1 MDKKTYIMFKTWSP
15 MFLQMDDAELGKLM
29 KDIFRYQDGEE
40 VKSNSPIFA
49 LIKQAFDENSKK
61 YEEQCRA
68 KKRNAIKG
76 VLKRSTPDARAVYI
90 DGLALGDI
98 RALMDMTADSPQI
111 QTELAQRLKSV
122 KGSNCQ
128 QVLPT
133 ADNCQHYEYD
143 NESENDNDNENEYE
157 NDSGEK
163 HPYGNQQNIYLTDNQ
178 YFGLVREYGT
188 TIVKEAIDNVGYS
201 KRIGRI
207 QERNDYI
214 AVSGHLRKEN
224 ALCRAKG

>member
-29 KDIFRYQDGEE
+29 KDICRYQDGEE

-49 LIKQAFDENSKK
+49 LIKQAFDETSKK

-90 DGLALGDI
+90 DSLDYDDI
-98 RALMDMTADSPQI
+98 RALLDMTADSPQI
-111 QTELAQRLKSV
+111 QTELAQRLRMA

-128 QVLPT
+128 QVPPT

-143 NESENDNDNENEYE
+143 NESENDNDNEYE

-163 HPYGNQQNIYLTDNQ
+163 HPYGNQQNIFLTDNQ
-178 YFGLVREYGT
+178 YFSLVRKYGAMV
-188 TIVKEAIDNVGYS
+188 VKEAIDNVGYS
-201 KRIGRI
+201 KKIGRI
-207 QERNDYI
+207 SEQNDYTAI
-214 AVSGHLRKEN
+214 YNYLRKEN
-224 ALCRAKG
+224 ASRRAKG

>member
-29 KDIFRYQDGEE
+29 KDICRYQDGEE

-90 DGLALGDI
+90 DSLDLDDI

-111 QTELAQRLKSV
+111 QTELAQRLKTA
-122 KGSNCQ
+122 KGSNCR
-128 QVLPT
+128 QVPPT
-133 ADNCQHYEYD
+133 ANNCQHYEYD
-143 NESENDNDNENEYE
+143 NEYE

-188 TIVKEAIDNVGYS
+188 TVVKEAIDNVGYS

>member
-1 MDKKTYIMFKTWSP
+1 